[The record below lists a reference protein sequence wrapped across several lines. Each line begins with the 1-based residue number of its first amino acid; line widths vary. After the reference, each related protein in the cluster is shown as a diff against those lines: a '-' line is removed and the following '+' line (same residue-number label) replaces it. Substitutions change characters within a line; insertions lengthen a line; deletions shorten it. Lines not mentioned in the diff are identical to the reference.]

1 MSNPWLITIR
11 SLLRDLKSSLQHSRT
26 KIAKP
31 DKSQLEQLNISIQQ
45 TYHISGLDNFCV
57 IETFLNTKSRQS
69 DINIMAQLFRSEFL
83 TADFA
88 SEYVSSLLLAWIED
102 DMGEQIVDG
111 LRTKWK
117 PVLKFPNDTYTDG
130 IRIERILSLRQ
141 QQPLPSRKNPIYIS
155 FIVRKEH
162 RSDAVITSTELYTL
176 FCTMARQMKKQS
188 SSHIETIEVRM
199 IVVYSRWVQII
210 TAKSTQAY
218 ITSIINGYND
228 IAGEMQISQTPW
240 FNFSSILGRHCVL
253 LAVFEGIRVRSS
265 DVNVKA
271 QIPDLKAKVSLV
283 DFTIKEQFSM
293 TRKRKI
299 STTEEYE
306 NGNKRMKR

>member
-1 MSNPWLITIR
+1 MSYPWLVTIR
-11 SLLRDLKSSLQHSRT
+11 SLLRDLKCSLQHTRT

-45 TYHISGLDNFCV
+45 TYHISGLDNFCT

-69 DINIMAQLFRSEFL
+69 DINIMALLFRSEFL

-102 DMGEQIVDG
+102 DMEEQIVDG
-111 LRTKWK
+111 IRTKWK
-117 PVLKFPNDTYTDG
+117 PVLKFPNDTYTSG
-130 IRIERILSLRQ
+130 IRIERILSFRQ
-141 QQPLPSRKNPIYIS
+141 QQPSPSRKTPIYIS

-162 RSDAVITSTELYTL
+162 RSDAVITSLELYTL

-188 SSHIETIEVRM
+188 SSHLETIEVRM
-199 IVVYSRWVQII
+199 IVIYSRWVQII

-218 ITSIINGYND
+218 ITSIINGCDD
-228 IAGEMQISQTPW
+228 ISGEMQISQTPW
-240 FNFSSILGRHCVL
+240 FNFLSSSGRHCVL
-253 LAVFEGIRVRSS
+253 LAVFEGIGIRSS

-271 QIPDLKAKVSLV
+271 QTPDLKAKVPRV
-283 DFTIKEQFSM
+283 DFTVKEQLSI

-299 STTEEYE
+299 STTEEYG
-306 NGNKRMKR
+306 NGNKKMKR

>member
-155 FIVRKEH
+155 FI
-162 RSDAVITSTELYTL
+162 SSILYSVPW
-176 FCTMARQMKKQS
+176 QDMKKQS

-253 LAVFEGIRVRSS
+253 LAVFEGIRIRSS
-265 DVNVKA
+265 DVNFKA
-271 QIPDLKAKVSLV
+271 QIPDLKAKVSHV
-283 DFTIKEQFSM
+283 DFTVKEQFSM

-299 STTEEYE
+299 SSTEEYE